1 MKTRTKNIIIAA
13 LVVALLFSTATCT
26 TIKSTAYEN
35 ERALTD
41 TLRYYTNALGVQTVS
56 IRTLQAD
63 KTQLKQLVLNKDKA
77 LATLAKGFSKVH
89 SVTKYN
95 TVTVVDTINVRYIDT
110 VPCTFQR
117 EGVVKNAWYGFKYRS
132 DQNGISI
139 DSLTLPNTAI
149 VITGTKRKWFLG
161 KETLVT
167 EVTNTN
173 PYLRT
178 TQLTAAEIPQPV
190 PVYKKWYLW
199 LAVGIAGGFVLA
211 K

>member
-1 MKTRTKNIIIAA
+1 MKTRTKNIFIAA
-13 LVVALLFSTATCT
+13 LVVALLFNTATCT

-35 ERALTD
+35 EQALTD
-41 TLRYYTNALGVQTVS
+41 TLRYYTNALGVQTAS

-89 SVTKYN
+89 SVTKYK

-161 KETLVT
+161 KETLLT

-173 PYLRT
+173 PHLRT
-178 TQLTAAEIPQPV
+178 TQLTAAETPQPV
-190 PVYKKWYLW
+190 PVYKKWYIW
-199 LAVGIAGGFVLA
+199 LAVGIAGGFVLG